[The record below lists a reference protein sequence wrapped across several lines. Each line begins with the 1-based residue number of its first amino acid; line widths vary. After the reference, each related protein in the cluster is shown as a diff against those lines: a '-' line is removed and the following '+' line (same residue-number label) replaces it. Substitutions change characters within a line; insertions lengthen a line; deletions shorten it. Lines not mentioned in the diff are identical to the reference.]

1 MNKPFLD
8 MQNKQMILQNWNNEQ
23 VSINDIINN
32 IFNLLNINDIEI
44 KNKVIEIS
52 RNSTAKNP
60 SDKWF
65 YALKIVSIYCV
76 KNSKIFYQSQLY
88 DLLTI
93 LSRILDEKKKDV
105 VNTITFNI
113 YKDIM
118 ENYNKLDDTLRLIF
132 PVIIVNLMNIL
143 KYGYDFEGKQ
153 IKIHTINNYYQNS
166 KLNLENELKKIL
178 SFNMEINNTQD
189 NKIIGI
195 LEKLTGR
202 NEKEIQIAFQNLI
215 ESDQKKVEDVC
226 NNYQKLQEYCEII
239 ETNGFSEII
248 EKEAGR
254 KLSGSQL
261 QHAVYSIKK
270 TKLYLENLLDGAFV
284 PKGKHGINHIK
295 HNIEYGFQLAGII
308 QSKRKKP
315 IFDKNNFQ
323 V

>member
-1 MNKPFLD
+1 
-8 MQNKQMILQNWNNEQ
+8 MQNKQTILQNWNNEQ
-23 VSINDIINN
+23 ASINDIISN

-44 KNKVIEIS
+44 KNRVIEIS

-60 SDKWF
+60 SDQWF
-65 YALKIVSIYCV
+65 YVLKIVSIFSV

-93 LSRILDEKKKDV
+93 LSRILNEKKKDV
-105 VNTITFNI
+105 VNAITFNI

-118 ENYNKLDDTLRLIF
+118 ENYNKLNDTLRLIF
-132 PVIIVNLMNIL
+132 PVIVVNLMYIL
-143 KYGYDFEGKQ
+143 KYGHDFEGKP
-153 IKIHTINNYYQNS
+153 INIHMINSYYQNS
-166 KLNLENELKKIL
+166 KLNVENELKKIL
-178 SFNMEINNTQD
+178 SFNIEINITQD
-189 NKIIGI
+189 NKIVGI

-226 NNYQKLQEYCEII
+226 NNYQKLQEYYKMI
-239 ETNGFSEII
+239 ETDGFSEII

-270 TKLYLENLLDGAFV
+270 TKQYLENLLDGAFV

-308 QSKRKKP
+308 QSKRKKH